1 MALWLARFYPDR
13 VGKIYTLG
21 TKLNWNEV
29 EVEKEIK
36 KQETDGKVC
45 EQIGEYIRQK

>member
-1 MALWLARFYPDR
+1 MII
-13 VGKIYTLG
+13 K
-21 TKLNWNEV
+21 
-29 EVEKEIK
+29 VEKEIK